1 MAFYD
6 KNVFTAVNA
15 DKVKTGTMAIVSD
28 TLADLKCTV
37 EMDGNPTIIKEINP
51 SSFKDRFVTSL
62 GTYSLCYV
70 VESPKGL
77 KWSDLKIGDLIR
89 LDACTEMVVGI
100 DADPEPDDTE
110 NGLLYHI
117 CSASG
122 WISDED
128 LMDWEKVN

>member
-1 MAFYD
+1 MTFYD

-15 DKVKTGTMAIVSD
+15 DKVKPGSMAIVSD
-28 TLADLKCTV
+28 TLADLKSTV
-37 EMDGNPTIIKEINP
+37 EMGGNPTVIKEINP

-70 VESPKGL
+70 VESLKGL

-89 LDACTEMVVGI
+89 LDTWTEMVVGI
-100 DADPEPDDTE
+100 DTDPEPDDE
-110 NGLLYHI
+110 DGLLYHI
-117 CSASG
+117 CSAGG

-128 LMDWEKVN
+128 IKDWELIS